1 MNMKK
6 WTVLFVSMLVMSVT
20 TWAGNDKPI
29 QISQMPQAAQQFIKK
44 HFTNQSVA
52 VAKVE
57 TELLDK
63 NYDVIFTNGDKVEFN
78 KKGQWTNIDC
88 KHTQVPVEV
97 IPMAIQKYVSQ
108 QFPNAKVV
116 KIEITDRKGYEVD
129 LSNGFDI
136 EFDKKMNVIDLDK

>member
-1 MNMKK
+1 MKK
-6 WTVLFVSMLVMSVT
+6 WTILFVSMLVMSVT